1 MKKALFA
8 ILVLAAIFLSACGS
22 GAEVAATPEAIPAE
36 FAGKTN
42 PLGAESAAAGAEVY
56 KTYCLACHGE
66 RGHGDGPAGAG
77 LSPKPKDLPEL
88 AATVGD
94 DYLFWRIAKGKPGTS
109 MVGWQGALDDEQ
121 IWQVVAFIRTLK

>member
-1 MKKALFA
+1 MRKLLAILLFA
-8 ILVLAAIFLSACGS
+8 TFVLSACG
-22 GAEVAATPEAIPAE
+22 GAEAAATPEAIPAE

-42 PLGAESAAAGAEVY
+42 PLGAESAATGADIY

-66 RGHGDGPAGAG
+66 KGAGDGPAGVG
-77 LSPKPKDLPEL
+77 LSPKPKDLPDL

-109 MVGWQGALDDEQ
+109 MVGWQGTLDDEK
-121 IWQVVAFIRTLK
+121 IWQLVTFIRSLK

>member
-1 MKKALFA
+1 MKKLLPILIFA
-8 ILVLAAIFLSACGS
+8 VFVLAACG
-22 GAEVAATPEAIPAE
+22 GGEVDVTPEAIPAV

-42 PLGAESAAAGAEVY
+42 PLDADAATAGAEIY

-66 RGHGDGPAGAG
+66 KGAGDGPAGVG
-77 LSPKPKDLPEL
+77 LSPKPKDLPDL

-109 MVGWQGALDDEQ
+109 MVGWQGTLDDEK
-121 IWQVVAFIRTLK
+121 IWQVVTFIRTLK

>member
-1 MKKALFA
+1 MKKLLLVVLILFA
-8 ILVLAAIFLSACGS
+8 FVLAACG
-22 GAEVAATPEAIPAE
+22 GGEAAATPEAIPAE

-42 PLGAESAAAGAEVY
+42 PLGADSAVAGAEIY

-66 RGHGDGPAGAG
+66 KGAGDGPAGVG
-77 LSPKPKDLPEL
+77 LSPKPKDLPDL

-109 MVGWQGALDDEQ
+109 MVGWQGTLDDEK
-121 IWQVVAFIRTLK
+121 IWQVVSFIRTLK

>member
-1 MKKALFA
+1 MKKILFVVLSLFA
-8 ILVLAAIFLSACGS
+8 FVLSACGTP
-22 GAEVAATPEAIPAE
+22 AAATPEAIPAE

-42 PLGAESAAAGAEVY
+42 TLGADSATAGAEIY

-66 RGHGDGPAGAG
+66 KGAGDGPAGVG

-109 MVGWQGALDDEQ
+109 MVGWQGTLDDEK
-121 IWQVVAFIRTLK
+121 IWQVVSFIRSLK

>member
-1 MKKALFA
+1 MMRKLLAILLFA
-8 ILVLAAIFLSACGS
+8 TFVLSACG
-22 GAEVAATPEAIPAE
+22 GGEVAATPEAIPAE

-42 PLGAESAAAGAEVY
+42 PLGAESAAAGVEIY

-66 RGHGDGPAGAG
+66 KGAGDGPAGVG
-77 LSPKPKDLPEL
+77 LSPKPKDLPDL

-109 MVGWQGALDDEQ
+109 MVGWQGTLDDEK
-121 IWQVVAFIRTLK
+121 IWQVVSFIRSLK